1 MCTGAVHNTAGIWY
15 WWYTQMLY
23 SCVHLYHTCSRLEL
37 YRYSMIIDSSS
48 IFYLFFICYLVLSF
62 ISRGNVPTC
71 WQKGNIDFV
80 QVGISEPKLLETGA
94 VGRVQGYKRGRGRGI
109 VQSYIFTRKYS
120 SQPCTILIR
129 ILQTKTPPHTHSSTL
144 TFGGWVL

>member
-1 MCTGAVHNTAGIWY
+1 MLFVCRDERVSILILQYKQLLNCIGARVQ
-15 WWYTQMLY
+15 YTQLVSGIGGTHRCCTTAVY
-23 SCVHLYHTCSRLEL
+23 LYHTCSRLEL

-80 QVGISEPKLLETGA
+80 GISEAET
-94 VGRVQGYKRGRGRGI
+94 
-109 VQSYIFTRKYS
+109 
-120 SQPCTILIR
+120 P
-129 ILQTKTPPHTHSSTL
+129 
-144 TFGGWVL
+144 